1 MNWYI
6 YWYFT
11 IKYFFWGLLGY
22 GRAGNYIGFLF
33 FYLPFIALIMA
44 LIAPLPFVN
53 DNKILIYLS
62 CSVLFIFINEIVQA
76 VGKIAEL
83 QGLCNS
89 ILKTDLKIDNIW
101 GEQTN
106 NAVKKLPLCGL
117 LYVQRE
123 LTTWVQ
129 LRLGET
135 ADGIFGIKTE
145 RAVKTWQRDHN
156 IMVDGIVGYNT
167 YKSLALA

>member
-44 LIAPLPFVN
+44 LIAPFPFVN

-62 CSVLFIFINEIVQA
+62 CSVLFIFINEIVFWDETKRYRRWNNHYRNNNNNRKSWFFVVIGLQLAA
-76 VGKIAEL
+76 VRRNRCMLFAYYSGR
-83 QGLCNS
+83 QYGCNAVPILNIGTLNSFIHSRRVQMPEFSPTIS
-89 ILKTDLKIDNIW
+89 ILSLQKTASI
-101 GEQTN
+101 
-106 NAVKKLPLCGL
+106 
-117 LYVQRE
+117 
-123 LTTWVQ
+123 
-129 LRLGET
+129 
-135 ADGIFGIKTE
+135 
-145 RAVKTWQRDHN
+145 
-156 IMVDGIVGYNT
+156 
-167 YKSLALA
+167 S

>member
-44 LIAPLPFVN
+44 LIAPFPFVN

-62 CSVLFIFINEIVQA
+62 CSVLFIFINEIVFWDETKDTEGGTTITGTITTTGK
-76 VGKIAEL
+76 VGF
-83 QGLCNS
+83 
-89 ILKTDLKIDNIW
+89 
-101 GEQTN
+101 
-106 NAVKKLPLCGL
+106 L
-117 LYVQRE
+117 L
-123 LTTWVQ
+123 L
-129 LRLGET
+129 
-135 ADGIFGIKTE
+135 
-145 RAVKTWQRDHN
+145 
-156 IMVDGIVGYNT
+156 
-167 YKSLALA
+167 SL

>member
-1 MNWYI
+1 MLLSNHYKQFEINIMNWYI

-62 CSVLFIFINEIVQA
+62 CSVLFIFINEIVFWDEQKDTEGGTTITGTITTTGK
-76 VGKIAEL
+76 VGFLVAI
-83 QGLCNS
+83 S
-89 ILKTDLKIDNIW
+89 IIGTVSW
-101 GEQTN
+101 F
-106 NAVKKLPLCGL
+106 LPPAS
-117 LYVQRE
+117 
-123 LTTWVQ
+123 T
-129 LRLGET
+129 
-135 ADGIFGIKTE
+135 
-145 RAVKTWQRDHN
+145 
-156 IMVDGIVGYNT
+156 
-167 YKSLALA
+167 

>member
-62 CSVLFIFINEIVQA
+62 CSVLFIFINEIVFWDETKRLVLNA
-76 VGKIAEL
+76 ALVNENIKVVGWDVAITKT
-83 QGLCNS
+83 GP
-89 ILKTDLKIDNIW
+89 ILVEGNRRPGFDIVQVVSKRGRKDIMYHVEN
-101 GEQTN
+101 
-106 NAVKKLPLCGL
+106 KLN
-117 LYVQRE
+117 
-123 LTTWVQ
+123 
-129 LRLGET
+129 
-135 ADGIFGIKTE
+135 E
-145 RAVKTWQRDHN
+145 R
-156 IMVDGIVGYNT
+156 
-167 YKSLALA
+167 